1 MSAGLEKNRFLLRL
15 EPEVHQSLLRLSKT
29 ENISMNT
36 LCARFIKDGL
46 RAGAQNQKWIQTI
59 LGAYQSDDLLAIV
72 LFGSQARGE
81 TTASSDI
88 DLLLVFS
95 AATKITR
102 SLYRKFEAVLESL
115 PDQNRTSIHCVRI
128 PEDVKSV
135 SGFWFEI
142 ALDGKVLWKKN
153 DEINVY
159 LGMVKSAICSGKYV
173 RKMSSGQP
181 YWMQNEK

>member
-1 MSAGLEKNRFLLRL
+1 
-15 EPEVHQSLLRLSKT
+15 
-29 ENISMNT
+29 MNA
-36 LCARFIKDGL
+36 LCARFIKEGLATGSQDQEWIKTIVSAYQGDGL
-46 RAGAQNQKWIQTI
+46 
-59 LGAYQSDDLLAIV
+59 QSIV

-81 TTASSDI
+81 ATASSDV

-102 SLYRKFEAVLESL
+102 SLYRKFEAIVESF
-115 PDQNRTSIHCVRI
+115 PDEGRYSIHCVSI

-142 ALDGKVLWKKN
+142 ALDGMVLWKKN
-153 DEINVY
+153 EGISIY
-159 LGMVKSAICSGKYV
+159 LSKVKNAICSGKYV